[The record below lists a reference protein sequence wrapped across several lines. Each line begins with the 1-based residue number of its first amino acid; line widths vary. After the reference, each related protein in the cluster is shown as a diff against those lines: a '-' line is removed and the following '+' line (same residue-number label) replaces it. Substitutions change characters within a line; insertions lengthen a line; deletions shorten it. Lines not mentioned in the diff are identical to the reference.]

1 LEVRLVR
8 NRLRRYSLDFVDRER
23 AKDLVLKEPVVFAEI
38 MGEGMGEQSLEVHVM
53 CPDVDGPYEAQRD
66 DTGPVPGET
75 VQALVARIAA
85 AHRCRYATIYPA
97 EDRWPPPW
105 AQVASSGRSH

>member
-1 LEVRLVR
+1 MVEI
-8 NRLRRYSLDFVDRER
+8 LDFVDRER
-23 AKDLVLKEPVVFAEI
+23 AKELVRKEPVVFAEI

-53 CPDVDGPYEAQRD
+53 RPGADGIYEVERD
-66 DTGPVPGET
+66 DTGPIPGET

-97 EDRWPPPW
+97 EDCWPPQW
-105 AQVASSGRSH
+105 ATSTQPAGRTAPDR

>member
-1 LEVRLVR
+1 VP
-8 NRLRRYSLDFVDRER
+8 NRLRPYSLDFVDRER
-23 AKDLVLKEPVVFAEI
+23 AKDLVRTEPVVFAEI

-53 CPDVDGPYEAQRD
+53 RPGAGGLYEVERD
-66 DTGPVPGET
+66 DTGPIPGET

-105 AQVASSGRSH
+105 ASSTQPAGRTAPDR